1 MLDRILTGIFLII
14 VIGAG
19 GFYLLTM
26 PQRLDAA
33 TLADVPAGDAAKG
46 ERIFWAGG
54 CASCHAPPKSEGDD
68 RLKLGGGA
76 PLETDFGTFHAP
88 NISPDPDA
96 GMGRWTFD
104 DFANA
109 MQRGVDPAG
118 RHLYPAFPYT
128 SYVNLRLS
136 DVADLWAFL
145 QRLPAV
151 AERAPPNDL
160 AFPYNLRRGIG
171 LWKLAFLDKGGP
183 VVDLPPDAP
192 AAAHEGQYLVEG
204 PGHCGQC
211 HTPRSLGG
219 AGGMKGVRW
228 LAGAPNPEGEGRV
241 PNITPSTSG
250 IGNWSASDIVYY
262 LESGFTPD
270 FDTVGGA
277 MVEVQK
283 NIARLPED
291 DREAIAAYLK
301 AIPSVDSASAPTAG
315 STSE

>member
-1 MLDRILTGIFLII
+1 MLDRILTGLFLL
-14 VIGAG
+14 VVLGAG

-26 PQRLDAA
+26 PQRLNAA
-33 TLADVPAGDAAKG
+33 TLAEVPAGDATKG
-46 ERIFWAGG
+46 ERLFWAGG
-54 CASCHAPPKSEGDD
+54 CASCHAPAKAKDD
-68 RLKLGGGA
+68 DLLKLGGGA

-88 NISPDPDA
+88 NISPHPVDGIGGWSFA
-96 GMGRWTFD
+96 

-128 SYVNLRLS
+128 SYVNMRLA

-145 QRLPAV
+145 QGLPEV
-151 AERAPPNDL
+151 EGKAPSNAL
-160 AFPYNLRRGIG
+160 AFPFNLRRGVG
-171 LWKLAFLDKGGP
+171 LWKLAFLGNGEP
-183 VVDLPPDAP
+183 AVDLPADAP

-211 HTPRSLGG
+211 HTPRSFGG
-219 AGGMKGVRW
+219 AGGLELTQW

-241 PNITPSTSG
+241 PNITPSPSG
-250 IGNWSASDIVYY
+250 IGGWSASDIAYY

-270 FDTVGGA
+270 FDSVGGA
-277 MVEVQK
+277 MVAVQE
-283 NIARLPED
+283 NMARLRAE

-301 AIPSVDSASAPTAG
+301 AIPAVERDAG
-315 STSE
+315 AAEALPSD